1 MKVGRHVSFA
11 DMNVDRH
18 VSFSLRPTGDH
29 DAILERPD
37 EDDPAQT
44 NTNDKLANEH
54 AGLEHKQTANLKQA
68 RRAGLCS
75 PR

>member
-44 NTNDKLANEH
+44 NTNNKLANEY
-54 AGLEHKQTANLKQA
+54 AGLEHKQTANA
-68 RRAGLCS
+68 I
-75 PR
+75 